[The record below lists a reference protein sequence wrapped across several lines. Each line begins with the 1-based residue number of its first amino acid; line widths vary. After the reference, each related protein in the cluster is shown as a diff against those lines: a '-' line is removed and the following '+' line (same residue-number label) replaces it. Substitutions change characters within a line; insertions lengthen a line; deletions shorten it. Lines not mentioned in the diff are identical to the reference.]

1 MGLFSCLPGG
11 GGTPEG
17 CFLRGG
23 EHQRGIFEGEGEH
36 QRDAFAGVYH
46 LPGAGKMIRVLKVG
60 MKRGYSR
67 RMMPL
72 TSAMAW
78 RYDFSSSNGGYLV
91 LSETM
96 QI

>member
-1 MGLFSCLPGG
+1 MRG
-11 GGTPEG
+11 GGTPKG
-17 CFLRGG
+17 A
-23 EHQRGIFEGEGEH
+23 FEGEGEYLM
-36 QRDAFAGVYH
+36 DAFAGVYH
-46 LPGAGKMIRVLKVG
+46 LPGAGKMIQVQKVG

-72 TSAMAW
+72 TMAMAW

>member
-1 MGLFSCLPGG
+1 M
-11 GGTPEG
+11 
-17 CFLRGG
+17 RGG
-23 EHQRGIFEGEGEH
+23 EHLRDTFEGGEGEY

-46 LPGAGKMIRVLKVG
+46 LPGAGKMILVLKVSIE
-60 MKRGYSR
+60 RGYSR

-72 TSAMAW
+72 TRAMAW

>member
-1 MGLFSCLPGG
+1 MAYFRAFQG
-11 GGTPEG
+11 EG
-17 CFLRGG
+17 EHLRGT
-23 EHQRGIFEGEGEH
+23 FEGEGEY
-36 QRDAFAGVYH
+36 QMDAFAGVCH
-46 LPGAGKMIRVLKVG
+46 LPGAGKMIRVLKVS

-72 TSAMAW
+72 TRAMAW

>member
-1 MGLFSCLPGG
+1 
-11 GGTPEG
+11 
-17 CFLRGG
+17 
-23 EHQRGIFEGEGEH
+23 
-36 QRDAFAGVYH
+36 
-46 LPGAGKMIRVLKVG
+46 MIRVLKVG
-60 MKRGYSR
+60 IERGYSR

-72 TSAMAW
+72 TRAMAW

>member
-1 MGLFSCLPGG
+1 MAYFRAFQG
-11 GGTPEG
+11 EG
-17 CFLRGG
+17 EHLRGT
-23 EHQRGIFEGEGEH
+23 FEGEGEY
-36 QRDAFAGVYH
+36 QRDTFEGVYH

-60 MKRGYSR
+60 IERGYSR

-72 TSAMAW
+72 TRAMAW

>member
-1 MGLFSCLPGG
+1 M
-11 GGTPEG
+11 
-17 CFLRGG
+17 RGG
-23 EHQRGIFEGEGEH
+23 EHLRGAFEREGEY

-46 LPGAGKMIRVLKVG
+46 LPGAGKMIRVLRGG

-78 RYDFSSSNGGYLV
+78 RYDLSSSNGGYLV

>member
-1 MGLFSCLPGG
+1 M
-11 GGTPEG
+11 
-17 CFLRGG
+17 
-23 EHQRGIFEGEGEH
+23 
-36 QRDAFAGVYH
+36 GVYH
-46 LPGAGKMIRVLKVG
+46 FIGAEKMVCTLEVG

-72 TSAMAW
+72 TRAMAW
-78 RYDFSSSNGGYLV
+78 RYDLSSSNGGYLV

>member
-1 MGLFSCLPGG
+1 MAYFRAFQG
-11 GGTPEG
+11 EG
-17 CFLRGG
+17 EHLRGT
-23 EHQRGIFEGEGEH
+23 FEGEGEH
-36 QRDAFAGVYH
+36 LRDAFAGVYH
-46 LPGAGKMIRVLKVG
+46 LPGAGKMIRVLKVDIE
-60 MKRGYSR
+60 RGYSR

-72 TSAMAW
+72 TRAMAW

>member
-1 MGLFSCLPGG
+1 M
-11 GGTPEG
+11 
-17 CFLRGG
+17 RGG
-23 EHQRGIFEGEGEH
+23 EHLRGAFDGEGEY
-36 QRDAFAGVYH
+36 QRDAFVGVYH

-78 RYDFSSSNGGYLV
+78 RYDLSSSNGGYLV
-91 LSETM
+91 LSDTM

>member
-1 MGLFSCLPGG
+1 MPSRGRGEHLRGLFEGR
-11 GGTPEG
+11 GTPEG
-17 CFLRGG
+17 HFLRGG
-23 EHQRGIFEGEGEH
+23 EHL
-36 QRDAFAGVYH
+36 RDAFAGVYH

-72 TSAMAW
+72 TRAMAW